1 MFNPLHPNI
10 KIHILHKFPSKGA
23 NKLNLS
29 SFQEVLYNYLV
40 DDNFLNSPDLNVC
53 LGVIL

>member
-1 MFNPLHPNI
+1 MLNPLHPNI

-29 SFQEVLYNYLV
+29 SIQEVLYNYLV
-40 DDNFLNSPDLNVC
+40 DDNFLDSPDLNVC